1 MVQVSDVNI
10 MDVEGKVDYRDTK
23 YCVCIY
29 SKEDKDKYLFINTES
44 REMYDDFQIKCS
56 RYAFLGQKD
65 RYVNCFSVQELEKE
79 RVIEKKGNLDYED
92 MKRILAKI
100 KNSDSITEAEK
111 EILIPELENWLNDE
125 NYASKKLSTIFKYR

>member
-10 MDVEGKVDYRDTK
+10 MNVEGKIARRETK

-29 SKEDKDKYLFINTES
+29 SKEDKDKYFFINTES

-56 RYAFLGQKD
+56 RYTFLGQKD

-79 RVIEKKGNLDYED
+79 RIIEKKGNLDYDD
-92 MKRILAKI
+92 MKQILTKI

-125 NYASKKLSTIFKYR
+125 NYAPKKLSTIFKCR

>member
-1 MVQVSDVNI
+1 MVQVSDVNV
-10 MDVEGKVDYRDTK
+10 MDVEGKIDHRETK

-44 REMYDDFQIKCS
+44 RKMYDDFQIKCS
-56 RYAFLGQKD
+56 RYSFLGQKD

-79 RVIEKKGNLDYED
+79 RIIEKKGNLDYDD
-92 MKRILAKI
+92 MKQILIKI

-111 EILIPELENWLNDE
+111 EILIPELENWLNNKDYSQ
-125 NYASKKLSTIFKYR
+125 NKLSTVFKCR